1 MKEFDSFE
9 SSIKKSVENFNDI
22 QPGRMLWFRINM
34 RLFFVSLFQKSSL
47 LIGLISFILLA
58 SFISLVSIDRHYNNS
73 TSIALTKTTNTRINN
88 MLFHNTIK
96 EQIALLN
103 IPSVNNN
110 TISASL
116 IENSYTQTGKLDNTT
131 NSFSYTHTGL
141 SHYYSTNTTIKPSI
155 HHKTNNTERNTE
167 NQMNKYAS
175 LAKGYISPKSTSPNK
190 DNTATKTPA
199 RLQNTLSLNKQPRQ
213 KQNNK
218 TLTKVEHSESFNNET
233 AAKIKYGIVKMK
245 LIKNSRSTISGF
257 GNPKYQL
264 IKNRKRGFYYDYEIF
279 MGPNLNYSLFKL
291 NPDNV
296 SDKELNKSSLL
307 PSYHF
312 GANYNLYYKNWFV
325 RTGIN
330 YSTIKEQ
337 INYNTTSMNIDEH
350 SYYYTIITRN
360 YRWDTTGWN
369 TNIAGAI
376 DSIPIVRLIV
386 TQSSSNNSI
395 TEYDTSITTHYLQ
408 YKNTYSSINI
418 PLLVGRRFNF
428 DLFSIDVAT
437 GISWSHIN
445 AMETHVLNPKSG
457 EVYTLTNQSKDIK
470 KDVFNGVLAIGIGYR
485 LNGFNTLFLK
495 PELQYNFNS
504 IFDRTNFNK
513 YKVYQ
518 FRISIGL
525 RYQIK

>member
-9 SSIKKSVENFNDI
+9 SSIKKSMENFNDI
-22 QPGRMLWFRINM
+22 QPGKTLWYRINM
-34 RLFFVSLFQKSSL
+34 RLFFASLFQKSSL

-58 SFISLVSIDRHYNNS
+58 GFISLISIDRHYNNS
-73 TSIALTKTTNTRINN
+73 TSIALTKTTNTKINN
-88 MLFHNTIK
+88 KLFHNK
-96 EQIALLN
+96 MKGQIASLN

-116 IENSYTQTGKLDNTT
+116 IKNSYPQTDKLDNTT
-131 NSFSYTHTGL
+131 NGFSYKHT
-141 SHYYSTNTTIKPSI
+141 SSSNYYLTNITVKPSI
-155 HHKTNNTERNTE
+155 LNKTKDTERRIE
-167 NQMNKYAS
+167 NKMNKYAS
-175 LAKGYISPKSTSPNK
+175 LPKGNISPISTSRSKAN
-190 DNTATKTPA
+190 NATITTAK
-199 RLQNTLSLNKQPRQ
+199 LQNTSSLNKQQRQ
-213 KQNNK
+213 NQNNK
-218 TLTKVEHSESFNNET
+218 TLTKVEHSESFDNET
-233 AAKIKYGIVKMK
+233 AAKIKYSIVKMK
-245 LIKNSRSTISGF
+245 LIHNSRSTNSVF

-264 IKNRKRGFYYDYEIF
+264 IKNRKRGFYYDYELF
-279 MGPNLNYSLFKL
+279 MGPSLNYSLFKL
-291 NPDNV
+291 NPNNV

-376 DSIPIVRLIV
+376 DSIPIVRLTV
-386 TQSSSNNSI
+386 TQSSSSNTI
-395 TEYDTSITTHYLQ
+395 TEYDTNITTQYLH

-418 PLLVGRRFNF
+418 PLLLGRRFNF

-445 AMETHVLNPKSG
+445 GMETHVLDPKSG
-457 EVYTLTNQSKDIK
+457 EVYTLNNQSKDIK

-518 FRISIGL
+518 LRISIGL

>member
-22 QPGRMLWFRINM
+22 QPGKMLWFRINM
-34 RLFFVSLFQKSSL
+34 RLFFGSLIRKYSL
-47 LIGLISFILLA
+47 LIGLISFILLVG
-58 SFISLVSIDRHYNNS
+58 FISLVGINRHYINS
-73 TSIALTKTTNTRINN
+73 TGIVLTKTTNKRTHNK
-88 MLFHNTIK
+88 LFHYK
-96 EQIALLN
+96 MKRQILSLDN
-103 IPSVNNN
+103 PSFNNN
-110 TISASL
+110 TISALS

-131 NSFSYTHTGL
+131 TDGFSYKYTN
-141 SHYYSTNTTIKPSI
+141 SSNYYSANTTVKPSI
-155 HHKTNNTERNTE
+155 HNKPNKAKHKTE
-167 NQMNKYAS
+167 NKMNKYAS
-175 LAKGYISPKSTSPNK
+175 LTKGNTSPESTSHNK
-190 DNTATKTPA
+190 TNNATKTPA
-199 RLQNTLSLNKQPRQ
+199 RLQTTSVLNKQQRQ
-213 KQNNK
+213 NSN
-218 TLTKVEHSESFNNET
+218 TLTKVDYSESFNNKS
-233 AAKIKYGIVKMK
+233 ADKIKYSIVKMK
-245 LIKNSRSTISGF
+245 LIQNSRFANSEF
-257 GNPKYQL
+257 ENPKYLL
-264 IKNRKRGFYYDYEIF
+264 INNRKRGLYYDYELF
-279 MGPNLNYSLFKL
+279 MGPNLNYSRFTL
-291 NPDNV
+291 NPNNS

-330 YSTIKEQ
+330 YSTLKEQ

-395 TEYDTSITTHYLQ
+395 TEYDTSITTQNLQ
-408 YKNTYSSINI
+408 YNNTYSSINI
-418 PLLVGRRFNF
+418 PLLLGRRFNF
-428 DLFSIDVAT
+428 DLFSFDVAT

-445 AMETHVLNPKSG
+445 TMETHVLDPKSG
-457 EVYTLTNQSKDIK
+457 EVYTLNNHSKDIK

-518 FRISIGL
+518 IRISIGL